1 MKVVVLGKSG
11 QVATALQRS
20 SDPTIDIIALGRDEL
35 DLAGPADVRSAISL
49 HSPDA
54 IINAAAYTAV
64 DQAETDV
71 ESAKALNVHAVRR
84 LGQAADELN
93 IPMIHISTDYVFD
106 GSGERPWRPEDPTGP
121 LGVYGQTKLA
131 GERALAEVCTS
142 YAILR
147 TSWVYSP
154 YGANFVKTMLRLGR
168 DRAELNIVGD
178 QIGGP
183 TSAQDIANAT
193 INMAKALMETPQ
205 KSGIWHYSG
214 QDDCSWADFATE
226 IFDQSN
232 IDCVVHP
239 IPSSEYPTPAKRPL
253 NSRLNC
259 TATLRDFGIDRPSW
273 KQSLANV
280 LKELGETQ

>member
-168 DRAELNIVGD
+168 DRTELNVVGD

-193 INMAKALMETPQ
+193 LTIAKVLTEGPDTTGVWHF
-205 KSGIWHYSG
+205 SGKG
-214 QDDCSWADFATE
+214 DCSWADFATE

-273 KQSLANV
+273 RQSLANV